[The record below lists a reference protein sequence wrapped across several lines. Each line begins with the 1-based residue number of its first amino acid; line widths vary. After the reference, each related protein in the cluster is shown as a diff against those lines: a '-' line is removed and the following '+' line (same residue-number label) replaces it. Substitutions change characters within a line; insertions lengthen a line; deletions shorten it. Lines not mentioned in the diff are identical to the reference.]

1 MEPGGEQR
9 KNLEREWRI
18 SRGLSDIVSIDVRKE
33 LGVDRIKIEE
43 FTPFVEGDPQIK
55 SLFERVIAACL
66 RYAEK
71 FDRFWTFRNP
81 ELLESLDQQERR
93 TVLGDSDEMR
103 HFADNATRATLS
115 AFARNIRHKDPEF
128 ADRIETILNDSDRTK
143 ATVTFLDLARQYQ
156 NQQERKNQAA

>member
-18 SRGLSDIVSIDVRKE
+18 SRGLSDSISIDVRKE
-33 LGVDRIKIEE
+33 LGADRIKIEE
-43 FTPFVEGDPQIK
+43 FTLLVEGDPQIK
-55 SLFERVIAACL
+55 RLFEQALAACL

-143 ATVTFLDLARQYQ
+143 ATITFLDLAGQYQ
-156 NQQERKNQAA
+156 DQQERKNQSA